1 MACADFCA
9 EFFVTCANFPDW
21 ADTTACETD
30 CATWAVGMPG
40 DTGGDTREC
49 RIYHLGAAAGDAALH
64 CPHASS
70 DGGGVCI

>member
-1 MACADFCA
+1 
-9 EFFVTCANFPDW
+9 
-21 ADTTACETD
+21 
-30 CATWAVGMPG
+30 MPG